1 MIRRMVLAALVAAL
15 VTTPARAGDVPAVP
29 FDDGAFLTAAATG
42 GLYDARLC
50 DLVGSQTRN
59 AGVRKFAA
67 CVLAG
72 RMVGSNELKA
82 VAKDAGVE
90 LPTKLDDMHQ
100 KQYETFK
107 EYKGADLERDF
118 VKAMTQR
125 LAIGVAMFTRASKEA
140 KDPAV
145 REFAAKTLP
154 ALQKHWEMAKNLDK

>member
-1 MIRRMVLAALVAAL
+1 MIRHMLLAASVAAL
-15 VTTPARAGDVPAVP
+15 VTTHARAGDAP
-29 FDDGAFLTAAATG
+29 FDDDAFLTAAATG

-67 CVLAG
+67 CVLAA

-90 LPTKLDDMHQ
+90 LPAKLDETHQ
-100 KQYETFK
+100 KRYESFK
-107 EYKGADLERDF
+107 EYKGDDLEGDF
-118 VKAMTQR
+118 IKAMALR
-125 LAIGVAMFTRASKEA
+125 HAAGVALFTRASKHA
-140 KDPAV
+140 NNPAV

-154 ALQKHWEMAKNLDK
+154 ALQKHWEMAKDLDK